1 MPGETATNS
10 TNINLT
16 VESIEASGSTY
27 NIFDDKELV
36 GMVDAENESATR
48 LARNSMDSVLDRIHE
63 FRLRKENKGF
73 NENNIS
79 LQVNLNELNQDYQE
93 IVQTF
98 ANHAVEIPREFE
110 INPRFFTKDTEAL
123 LSSKRTKLKKQ
134 AGKFYD
140 WSKVALQKY
149 FVKS

>member
-36 GMVDAENESATR
+36 GIVDAENESASR
-48 LARNSMDSVLDRIHE
+48 LARNSIDSVLDRIHE
-63 FRLRKENKGF
+63 FRLRKDNKGF

-79 LQVNLNELNQDYQE
+79 LSL
-93 IVQTF
+93 I
-98 ANHAVEIPREFE
+98 HI
-110 INPRFFTKDTEAL
+110 
-123 LSSKRTKLKKQ
+123 
-134 AGKFYD
+134 
-140 WSKVALQKY
+140 
-149 FVKS
+149 